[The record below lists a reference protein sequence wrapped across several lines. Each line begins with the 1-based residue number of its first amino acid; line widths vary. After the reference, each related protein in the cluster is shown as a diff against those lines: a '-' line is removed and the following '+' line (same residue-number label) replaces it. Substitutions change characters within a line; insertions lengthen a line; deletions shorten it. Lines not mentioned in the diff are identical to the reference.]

1 MVSFSNS
8 VEAQDEKSPASILAV
23 DFPSIQ
29 AALDSLPA
37 SGGMVQLPPG
47 TTEITEPLLITTP
60 ETRIE
65 GSGPSTHIKNL
76 NTEGKPALLIQPA
89 ERSTDPKVRLWRIQ
103 LGNF

>member
-1 MVSFSNS
+1 MNTSPKLKRSCAAILVLMVSFSNS

-47 TTEITEPLLITTP
+47 TTEITEPLADHD
-60 ETRIE
+60 
-65 GSGPSTHIKNL
+65 SGNPN
-76 NTEGKPALLIQPA
+76 
-89 ERSTDPKVRLWRIQ
+89 RR
-103 LGNF
+103 